1 MGLYFITCF
10 DTKHIA
16 WHRVPSFLYD
26 DAKSA
31 LPGTPLP
38 SNPSWSIDRW
48 LPSPPSILSTY
59 SMTRSW
65 RQCPVPGTWGW
76 VFATT
81 SAGTSTSGSA
91 NRTLIFLKRNVKSKP
106 PKKTGN
112 VISDPCISP
121 ASTIWDPILKRT
133 STRLKLPRD
142 VQPGRSW
149 RITPLQQ
156 MSPLLHEF
164 DWQTIEEG
172 WTVACLCPL
181 ILRFN
186 GPINLRVM
194 SSEVSLPYLIFLSP

>member
-1 MGLYFITCF
+1 MTMQ
-10 DTKHIA
+10 K
-16 WHRVPSFLYD
+16 VPFPAPLCPQIL
-26 DAKSA
+26 AGA
-31 LPGTPLP
+31 LIGDFQVPLQYWVLTPWPGPGDNAQCQVLGDGHFQQPLLEHP
-38 SNPSWSIDRW
+38 CRP
-48 LPSPPSILSTY
+48 
-59 SMTRSW
+59 
-65 RQCPVPGTWGW
+65 
-76 VFATT
+76 
-81 SAGTSTSGSA
+81 SGSA
-91 NRTLIFLKRNVKSKP
+91 NRTLGFIKRNVKSKP

-121 ASTIWDPILKRT
+121 ASTIWDPTLKRT

-164 DWQTIEEG
+164 DWQTIEKG

-181 ILRFN
+181 ILRFYS
-186 GPINLRVM
+186 PVNLRVM